1 MAPRSAPTS
10 DVAFSRAPYG
20 NHRKLP
26 RVVRTLDTMTSTVAP
41 RTAPAPAAL
50 SPRRVQA
57 VNQARVVA
65 YAIGVGAVVTL
76 GMWFRHGQLTAA
88 SGPGGGA
95 TAIGQV
101 TALLGTYA
109 VLVQLLLMSRIA
121 WLERAIGLDHL
132 AVWHRWTG
140 FAALWLLV
148 AHVVFTTIG
157 WAAASIPATNVAHET
172 AWIVA
177 HEPDVLMAWVGFALV
192 VAVAVTSVRA
202 ARRKLRRETW
212 YFVHLYAYLAVAL
225 AFAHQLAVG
234 SDFTHD
240 VAARVWW
247 IALYVVVFGAIIWW
261 RVVKPLTA
269 NARHRL
275 RVHSVHT
282 EAPGVVS
289 MWIEGRGLDRLGAQP
304 GQFFIW
310 RFLTRDGWWQPHP
323 FSLSAAPSDTHLRVT
338 IKNLGDGSAGAQ
350 QVAPGTRVLAEG
362 PYGAFTTERRRR
374 RGALL
379 IAGGIGI
386 TPLRALLDTFGPHDD
401 VVLLYRVIGPD
412 DVVFSEELRV
422 FALERG
428 IKVFVVAGADIGDD
442 DTDRLSVHA
451 IARAVPD
458 ARDRDC
464 FVCGPPG
471 LIDAICRRL
480 RMLHVPRTQIHY
492 ERFEL

>member
-1 MAPRSAPTS
+1 
-10 DVAFSRAPYG
+10 
-20 NHRKLP
+20 
-26 RVVRTLDTMTSTVAP
+26 MTSTVAP
-41 RTAPAPAAL
+41 RSLRGPALA
-50 SPRRVQA
+50 SPRRAHA
-57 VNQARVVA
+57 VRDARLVT
-65 YAIGVGAVVTL
+65 YAVGLGALVTI
-76 GMWFRHGQLTAA
+76 GMWLRHGQLGQA
-88 SGPGGGA
+88 SGPGGVA

-121 WLERAIGLDHL
+121 WLERAIGLDQL

-140 FAALWLLV
+140 FSALWLLV

-157 WAAASIPATNVAHET
+157 WAAASIPPTNVAHET

-177 HEPDVLMAWVGFALV
+177 HEPDVLMAWVGFALFL
-192 VAVAVTSVRA
+192 AVAVTSVRA
-202 ARRKLRRETW
+202 ARCKLKRETW

-234 SDFTHD
+234 SDFTND
-240 VAARVWW
+240 AVARTWW
-247 IALYVVVFGAIIWW
+247 IALYVVVFGAIVWW
-261 RVVKPLTA
+261 RVVAPLTV

-289 MWIEGRGLDRLGAQP
+289 IWVQGRGLADLDARP

-323 FSLSAAPSDTHLRVT
+323 FSLSAAPTNDHLRLTV
-338 IKNLGDGSAGAQ
+338 KNLGDGTAVLQ
-350 QVAPGTRVLAEG
+350 DLRRGTRVFAEG
-362 PYGAFTTERRRR
+362 PYGTFTADRRTRR
-374 RGALL
+374 KALL
-379 IAGGIGI
+379 VAGGIGI

-401 VVLLYRVIGPD
+401 VVLLYRVIGAD
-412 DVVFSEELRV
+412 DVVFADELRA
-422 FALERG
+422 FAEQRG
-428 IKVFVVAGADIGDD
+428 MRIYVVTGSEVGDD

-458 ARDRDC
+458 ARSRDC

-471 LIDAICRRL
+471 LIEAVIRRL
-480 RMLHVPRTQIHY
+480 RKLRVPQAQIHY